1 MATKKVY
8 PFIHV
13 GSFVNGEEVMIDA
26 REVCFYYPAPSA
38 KKADGT
44 PIAYVVGLR
53 SGKELTL
60 RADVDQRVYSGENLA
75 TLIDSV
81 LYSHFWHDNE
91 DSTPDEDE
99 V

>member
-13 GSFVNGEEVMIDA
+13 CSFVNGEKVMIDA
-26 REVCFYYPAPSA
+26 REVCFYYPAPSV
-38 KKADGT
+38 KKADGN

-60 RADVDQRVYSGENLA
+60 CVDVDQEVYPGEDLV

-91 DSTPDEDE
+91 DSMPDEDE
-99 V
+99 E

>member
-8 PFIHV
+8 PFIYV
-13 GSFVNGEEVMIDA
+13 GSFVNGEYVMIDA

-99 V
+99 E

>member
-1 MATKKVY
+1 MTTKKVY

-13 GSFVNGEEVMIDA
+13 GNFANGEEVMIDA
-26 REVCFYYPAPSA
+26 REICFYHPTPE
-38 KKADGT
+38 KDTDGT
-44 PIAYVVGLR
+44 PLGYVVGLR

-60 RADVDQRVYSGENLA
+60 CADVDQEIYPGENLV

-91 DSTPDEDE
+91 DSTPDENE
-99 V
+99 K